1 MNSKTDVRTFT
12 SLLTLAFFA
21 PVAAGCVSNEYVIP
35 PAELARLAKTPPA
48 TRGQNVHV
56 VQEIGSRRDEALP
69 APESFAPP
77 EPPPPPPVEEQP
89 AADVADG
96 DSDVNVDIQING
108 DGGGG
113 NGVHGA
119 GVGRGPGGGQGWRTG
134 TAANTG
140 GQWQGTSPGTSGGT
154 WRGTSPGT
162 SGGTWRGTTPGAG
175 GGVHAGGGG
184 HGSGGGF
191 NLGGGGGGGGG
202 GGNIGDAAILLAVV
216 VVVVAAVA
224 MVGLAGSEGV
234 RFDGLVDM
242 SPEQPVHL
250 KPLYEGPE
258 RVIPLA
264 ELTPA
269 DAAATVEAK
278 VMDDE
283 GFGIRRGEH
292 ILDRTGFPMKLDF
305 GGVTFEEATS
315 TAGRSGPVGHVQ
327 LGYFFTRSVGLLA
340 TAALSGAGDGVAAIL
355 TRHEF
360 GLELQ
365 ALPLALGPLHAG
377 GYVNG
382 GVAMAATTANGGAS
396 EQGWAGGG
404 GALVEVDLT
413 GRLALTFRAGGDVAR
428 FDDGWSPAATFAG
441 GLAVY

>member
-1 MNSKTDVRTFT
+1 VNSQTGVRIFT

-35 PAELARLAKTPPA
+35 PSELARLANTPPA
-48 TRGQNVHV
+48 ARGQKVHV
-56 VQEIGSRRDEALP
+56 VQEIGSRRDDALP
-69 APESFAPP
+69 VPESFVPP
-77 EPPPPPPVEEQP
+77 EPPPPLPVEEQP
-89 AADVADG
+89 ASDVADADG
-96 DSDVNVDIQING
+96 DPDVNVDIQISG
-108 DGGGG
+108 DGNAGGG
-113 NGVHGA
+113 NGTHVGR
-119 GVGRGPGGGQGWRTG
+119 VGRGPTTTTGQGWRG
-134 TAANTG
+134 TTASTG
-140 GQWQGTSPGTSGGT
+140 GQWRGTAPGTSA
-154 WRGTSPGT
+154 
-162 SGGTWRGTTPGAG
+162 GTWRGTTPGTSGGAARGAG
-175 GGVHAGGGG
+175 GGVHAGGSG
-184 HGSGGGF
+184 HGSGGGL
-191 NLGGGGGGGGG
+191 NLGGGGGGGG

-224 MVGLAGSEGV
+224 MVGLVGSEGV
-234 RFDGLVDM
+234 RFDGLADM

-250 KPLYEGPE
+250 KGAYEGQE

-283 GFGIRRGEH
+283 GFGIRFREH
-292 ILDRTGFPMKLDF
+292 ILDRKGFTMKLDF

-315 TAGRSGPVGHVQ
+315 TVGRSGPVGHVQ
-327 LGYFFTRSVGLLA
+327 LGYFFTRSFGLLA

-365 ALPLALGPLHAG
+365 ALPLTLGPLHAG

-382 GVAMAATTANGGAS
+382 GVAVAATTANGGSS
-396 EQGWAGGG
+396 EQGVAGGA
-404 GALVEVDLT
+404 GALMEVDLT